1 MYWKLKPQG
10 GSILPKGFIVGNY
23 ANQHCILC
31 KFEISLERRFYG
43 GFNKTAQ
50 TFLVFSIS
58 TMTEI

>member
-31 KFEISLERRFYG
+31 KFEITVLKDVFMVVLTKLHRRF
-43 GFNKTAQ
+43 
-50 TFLVFSIS
+50 
-58 TMTEI
+58 